1 MPELLCRMS
10 EKGDLEKVKQ
20 IFKCVKKENI
30 KVDEMGVKNNKVN
43 RGKKLT
49 LVDNNNGFKG
59 RSPLIEAARKGHTH
73 ICEYLI
79 SHQKANLEVKDND
92 QATALNLAALCNQTE
107 VIKLLLDHDANIKA
121 QNRSR
126 GHATYWAARFGHL
139 EVLKLL
145 LEKDRDVIDI
155 KDKYGVTPLI
165 VASFHGKID
174 VCKHLVTR
182 KNAAVNIQN
191 NVGDTALHW
200 AAYKN
205 HLDIVDILLENGAK
219 DLKNEWN
226 QTALTI
232 AKEKEHKEIV
242 KKLEQ
247 YFD

>member
-1 MPELLCRMS
+1 M
-10 EKGDLEKVKQ
+10 Q
-20 IFKCVKKENI
+20 KCE
-30 KVDEMGVKNNKVN
+30 
-43 RGKKLT
+43 T
-49 LVDNNNGFKG
+49 
-59 RSPLIEAARKGHTH
+59 
-73 ICEYLI
+73 
-79 SHQKANLEVKDND
+79 
-92 QATALNLAALCNQTE
+92 
-107 VIKLLLDHDANIKA
+107 
-121 QNRSR
+121 
-126 GHATYWAARFGHL
+126 
-139 EVLKLL
+139 
-145 LEKDRDVIDI
+145 
-155 KDKYGVTPLI
+155 
-165 VASFHGKID
+165 
-174 VCKHLVTR
+174 LVTR

>member
-1 MPELLCRMS
+1 MS
-10 EKGDLEKVKQ
+10 EKGDLENVKQ

-30 KVDEMGVKNNKVN
+30 KVDEMGVKKNKVN
-43 RGKKLT
+43 QGKILT

-59 RSPLIEAARKGHTH
+59 RSPLIEAAKKGHTH

-79 SHQKANLEVKDND
+79 SQQNANIEVKDND
-92 QATALNLAALCNQTE
+92 QATALNIAALYNQTE
-107 VIKLLLDHDANIKA
+107 VTKLLLDHDANIKA

-165 VASFHGKID
+165 VASFHGKFD
-174 VCKHLVTR
+174 VCKHLVTE
-182 KNAAVNIQN
+182 KNAGVNIQN

-205 HLDIVDILLENGAK
+205 HIDIKILLVF
-219 DLKNEWN
+219 L
-226 QTALTI
+226 
-232 AKEKEHKEIV
+232 
-242 KKLEQ
+242 
-247 YFD
+247 

>member
-1 MPELLCRMS
+1 MLCS
-10 EKGDLEKVKQ
+10 L
-20 IFKCVKKENI
+20 
-30 KVDEMGVKNNKVN
+30 
-43 RGKKLT
+43 
-49 LVDNNNGFKG
+49 
-59 RSPLIEAARKGHTH
+59 
-73 ICEYLI
+73 
-79 SHQKANLEVKDND
+79 
-92 QATALNLAALCNQTE
+92 
-107 VIKLLLDHDANIKA
+107 
-121 QNRSR
+121 
-126 GHATYWAARFGHL
+126 
-139 EVLKLL
+139 
-145 LEKDRDVIDI
+145 
-155 KDKYGVTPLI
+155 
-165 VASFHGKID
+165 SFHGKID